1 MKADKMPEIK
11 TILFPT
17 DFTEASTKVLPYAR
31 YLAEKLGAKIIVLFV
46 VEELAKYANFYV
58 PHSALDN
65 LEAELMESAQK
76 KMEGFIEDH
85 LAEVDNVESLVLRGD
100 IAEEI
105 IKTAEDKKVDLIVM
119 GTHGRKGLE
128 KILLGSVAERVV
140 KSAPCPVM
148 TVNPYRIK

>member
-1 MKADKMPEIK
+1 MAEIK
-11 TILFPT
+11 NILFPL
-17 DFTEASTKVLPYAR
+17 DFSSASEKVLPYAR
-31 YLAEKLGAKIIVLFV
+31 YMAEKLGAKLYLMFV

-65 LEAELMESAQK
+65 LEEEMLEAAKK
-76 KMEGFIEDH
+76 KMENFVAQHLEDSTN
-85 LAEVDNVESLVLRGD
+85 LETIITLGD

-105 IKTAEDKKVDLIVM
+105 IRAVEEKEIDLIVM

-140 KSAPCPVM
+140 KKAPCPVM
-148 TVNPYRIK
+148 TINPYLVK